1 MIRRHS
7 ARKATM
13 DLEAIDHAYGPFADL
28 YGDVLQIS
36 MAAAPEQIQM
46 ACLDRRSELFR
57 ALSRLNARPHDEQT
71 LQERMVTH
79 GKIESV
85 AVAARIL
92 GDPDHR
98 LEYDVNRQG
107 RLLNRR
113 RSKHGHLPAEY
124 QPRARGLDTG
134 IDAEEEGD
142 QFEGRLRRRISRQ
155 PYRRGYDK
163 ENTLNEATMLPKPSP
178 ARVISEKTSWM
189 EQETRQVGES
199 ARQDIGDATHHSQA
213 EEDAQKE
220 RYLSSLSH
228 IIGRLAD
235 EIGDACED
243 TLLSVDQVFN
253 AFTLTG
259 KDIRAVTRRI
269 DRAKRDLE
277 SR

>member
-1 MIRRHS
+1 MIRKHS
-7 ARKATM
+7 PRIATM
-13 DLEAIDHAYGPFADL
+13 DLGTIDQAYGPFADL

-36 MAAAPEQIQM
+36 MAASPEQIRV
-46 ACLDRRSELFR
+46 ACLDRRSELHR

-85 AVAARIL
+85 AIAARIL

-98 LEYDVNRQG
+98 LAYDVNRQG

-113 RSKHGHLPAEY
+113 RSKHGHLPDY
-124 QPRARGLDTG
+124 QPQVRGLDAG

-142 QFEGRLRRRISRQ
+142 QFEGQLRRTIPRQ
-155 PYRRGYDK
+155 PNRRGYDK
-163 ENTLNEATMLPKPSP
+163 ENTPNSATMLPIPSP
-178 ARVISEKTSWM
+178 ARIVSEKTSWM
-189 EQETRQVGES
+189 EQETRQVDES
-199 ARQDIGDATHHSQA
+199 ARQVVGDASHHSRA
-213 EEDAQKE
+213 EEDAKKKS
-220 RYLSSLSH
+220 YISSLSH

-235 EIGDACED
+235 EIADACED

-259 KDIRAVTRRI
+259 KDIKAVTRRI
-269 DRAKRDLE
+269 DRAKRELG
-277 SR
+277 SW